1 MITIMHRCNTIR
13 SLQIARLARRSE
25 IQEGRRNRKNM
36 MRAQVTSPAC
46 LRHTWFY
53 KMFEA
58 VVGELHRPLL
68 AATFSCESVNVGEC
82 NVIVGAVCIR
92 YLLHVLIPKHQYE
105 IFLFN

>member
-1 MITIMHRCNTIR
+1 MHRCNTIR

-58 VVGELHRPLL
+58 VVG
-68 AATFSCESVNVGEC
+68 
-82 NVIVGAVCIR
+82 
-92 YLLHVLIPKHQYE
+92 
-105 IFLFN
+105 